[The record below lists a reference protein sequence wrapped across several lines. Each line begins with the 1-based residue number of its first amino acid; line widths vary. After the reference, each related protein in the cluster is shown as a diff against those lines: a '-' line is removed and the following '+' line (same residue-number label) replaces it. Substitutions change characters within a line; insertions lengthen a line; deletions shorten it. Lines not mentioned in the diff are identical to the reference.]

1 MKNDAVYWIWLSEGL
16 GIASTAARIVLE
28 KGLDAKAL
36 YQMDLTALIQ
46 LELFAPR
53 LCKKIKALSLTAAYN
68 VLEECERKG
77 YSVITPED
85 DNYPRQFYALQ
96 DPPLVVYAQGDVSL
110 LGQMHNLPVLTVVGT
125 RGASEYGRR
134 VAENMSYDLAKAG
147 FIIVSGLAQGIDSYA
162 HSGALRAG
170 KRTAAVLG
178 TGLNA
183 DYPAQSAPM
192 RKQILST
199 GGVVLTELEPSVPV
213 RGHYFPARNRLLA
226 GLSQGV
232 LVVEAPQHSGALLT
246 AGHALEQGKEV
257 FAVPSDIYDPNAAGT
272 LGLIRDGA
280 IPAINVLDV
289 AYPYFSHFAAQIRTQ
304 DLLVGKQVPFR
315 KRKPLQARR
324 PAYWEEEQVQ
334 QPTVAGTVER
344 QLSSPDKTK
353 QPPLDRPAKPAAP
366 PGRVRQQPDQ
376 SEQLPDPLRMREQ
389 DSRFTREMPANVLDE
404 QWKLEKARILEEIYR
419 NTRTDE
425 GAEIKREQETAPRG
439 PSTIDAA
446 GPARPELTAQQQQVY
461 NALTRRPQ
469 SLSEIAQRCGMSVAE
484 VTALL
489 FEIGVP
495 DPVRMYPGMLFS
507 I

>member
-1 MKNDAVYWIWLSEGL
+1 MDSRGGGSVKNDAVYWIWLSRGL
-16 GIASTAARIVLE
+16 GVASTAARIVLE

-46 LELFAPR
+46 LELLAPR
-53 LCKKIKALSLTAAYN
+53 LCKKLKALPLTAAYN
-68 VLEECERKG
+68 VLEDCAQKG

-96 DPPLVVYAQGDVSL
+96 DPPLVVYAQGNVAL

-125 RGASEYGRR
+125 RSASEYGSR

-147 FIIVSGLAQGIDSYA
+147 FIIVSGLALGIDSYA

-170 KRTAAVLG
+170 KRTVAVLG
-178 TGLNA
+178 SGLDT
-183 DYPAQSAPM
+183 DYPPQSAPM
-192 RKQILST
+192 RKQILAT

-213 RGHYFPARNRLLA
+213 RGAYFPARNRLLA

-232 LVVEAPQHSGALLT
+232 LVVEAPQRSGALLT
-246 AGHALEQGKEV
+246 ASHALEQGKEV

-304 DLLVGKQVPFR
+304 DLLVEKQAPFR
-315 KRKPLQARR
+315 KKKPLQQRR
-324 PAYWEEEQVQ
+324 PAFWEKEQNPQAQQNKPEQ
-334 QPTVAGTVER
+334 QPPTPQKEE
-344 QLSSPDKTK
+344 
-353 QPPLDRPAKPAAP
+353 KP
-366 PGRVRQQPDQ
+366 
-376 SEQLPDPLRMREQ
+376 LPDPLKMREQ
-389 DSRFTREMPANVLDE
+389 DSRFTREMPGDVLDE

-419 NTRTDE
+419 NTRTNE
-425 GAEIKREQETAPRG
+425 GTEIKREQETAQSG
-439 PSTIDAA
+439 PSTIEAVSRAA
-446 GPARPELTAQQQQVY
+446 PELTEQQKKVY
-461 NALTRRPQ
+461 GVLTGRPQ
-469 SLSEIAQRCGMSVAE
+469 NLNEIAQRCGMSVAE

>member
-1 MKNDAVYWIWLSEGL
+1 MDSRGGGGVKNDAVYWIWLSRGL
-16 GIASTAARIVLE
+16 GVASTAARIVLE

-46 LELFAPR
+46 LELLAPR
-53 LCKKIKALSLTAAYN
+53 LCKKLKALPLTAAYN
-68 VLEECERKG
+68 VLEDCAQKG

-96 DPPLVVYAQGDVSL
+96 DPPLVVYAQGNVAL
-110 LGQMHNLPVLTVVGT
+110 LGQMHNLPVLAVVGT
-125 RGASEYGRR
+125 RSASEYGSR
-134 VAENMSYDLAKAG
+134 VAENMSYDLAQAG
-147 FIIVSGLAQGIDSYA
+147 FIIVSGLALGIDSYA

-170 KRTAAVLG
+170 KRTVAVLG
-178 TGLNA
+178 SGLDT
-183 DYPAQSAPM
+183 DYPPQSAPM
-192 RKQILST
+192 RKQILAT

-213 RGHYFPARNRLLA
+213 RGAYFPARNRLLA

-232 LVVEAPQHSGALLT
+232 LVVEAPQRSGALLT
-246 AGHALEQGKEV
+246 ASHALEQGKEV

-304 DLLVGKQVPFR
+304 DLLVEKQAPFR
-315 KRKPLQARR
+315 KKKPLQQRR
-324 PAYWEEEQVQ
+324 PAFWEKEQNPQAQQNKPEQ
-334 QPTVAGTVER
+334 QP
-344 QLSSPDKTK
+344 
-353 QPPLDRPAKPAAP
+353 PAPQKEEKP
-366 PGRVRQQPDQ
+366 
-376 SEQLPDPLRMREQ
+376 LPDPLKMREQ
-389 DSRFTREMPANVLDE
+389 DSRFTREMPGNVLDE

-419 NTRTDE
+419 NTRTNE
-425 GAEIKREQETAPRG
+425 GTEIRREQETAQSG
-439 PSTIDAA
+439 PSTIEAVSRAA
-446 GPARPELTAQQQQVY
+446 PELTEQQKKVY
-461 NALTRRPQ
+461 GVLTGRPQ
-469 SLSEIAQRCGMSVAE
+469 NLNEIAQRCGMSVAE

>member
-1 MKNDAVYWIWLSEGL
+1 MDSRGGGGVKNDAVYWIWLSQGL
-16 GIASTAARIVLE
+16 GVASTAARIVLE

-36 YQMDLTALIQ
+36 YQMDLTALVQ
-46 LELFAPR
+46 LELLAPR
-53 LCKKIKALSLTAAYN
+53 LCRKLKALPLTAAYN
-68 VLEECERKG
+68 VLEDCAQKG

-96 DPPLVVYAQGDVSL
+96 DPPLVVYAQGNVAL

-125 RGASEYGRR
+125 RSASEYGSR

-147 FIIVSGLAQGIDSYA
+147 FIIVSGLALGIDSYA

-170 KRTAAVLG
+170 KRTVAVLG
-178 TGLNA
+178 SGLDT
-183 DYPAQSAPM
+183 DYPPQSAPM
-192 RKQILST
+192 RKQILAT

-213 RGHYFPARNRLLA
+213 RGAYFPARNRLLA

-232 LVVEAPQHSGALLT
+232 LVVEAPQRSGALLT
-246 AGHALEQGKEV
+246 ASHALEQGKEV

-304 DLLVGKQVPFR
+304 DLLVEKQAPFR
-315 KRKPLQARR
+315 KKKPLQQRR
-324 PAYWEEEQVQ
+324 PAFWEKEQNPQAQQNKSEQ
-334 QPTVAGTVER
+334 QP
-344 QLSSPDKTK
+344 
-353 QPPLDRPAKPAAP
+353 PAPQKEEKP
-366 PGRVRQQPDQ
+366 
-376 SEQLPDPLRMREQ
+376 LPDPLKMREQ
-389 DSRFTREMPANVLDE
+389 DSRFTREMPGDVLDE

-419 NTRTDE
+419 NTRTNE
-425 GAEIKREQETAPRG
+425 GTEIRREQETAQSD
-439 PSTIDAA
+439 PSTIEAVSRAA
-446 GPARPELTAQQQQVY
+446 PELTEQQKKVY
-461 NALTRRPQ
+461 GVLTGRPQ
-469 SLSEIAQRCGMSVAE
+469 NLNEIAQRCGMSVAE

>member
-1 MKNDAVYWIWLSEGL
+1 MDSRGGGGVKNDAVYWIWLSRGL
-16 GIASTAARIVLE
+16 GVASTAARIVLE

-53 LCKKIKALSLTAAYN
+53 LCKKLKALPLTAAYN
-68 VLEECERKG
+68 VLEDCAQKG

-96 DPPLVVYAQGDVSL
+96 DPPLVVYAQGNVAL
-110 LGQMHNLPVLTVVGT
+110 LGQMHNLPVLAVVGT
-125 RGASEYGRR
+125 RSASEYGSR
-134 VAENMSYDLAKAG
+134 VAENMSHDLAQAG
-147 FIIVSGLAQGIDSYA
+147 FIIVSGLALGIDSYA

-170 KRTAAVLG
+170 KRTVAVLG
-178 TGLNA
+178 SGLDT
-183 DYPAQSAPM
+183 DYPPQSAPM
-192 RKQILST
+192 RKQILAT

-213 RGHYFPARNRLLA
+213 RGAYFPARNRLLA

-232 LVVEAPQHSGALLT
+232 LVVEAPQRSGALLT
-246 AGHALEQGKEV
+246 ASHALEQGKEV

-304 DLLVGKQVPFR
+304 DLLVEKQAPFR
-315 KRKPLQARR
+315 KKKPLQQRR
-324 PAYWEEEQVQ
+324 PAFWEKEQNPQAQQNKPEQ
-334 QPTVAGTVER
+334 QP
-344 QLSSPDKTK
+344 
-353 QPPLDRPAKPAAP
+353 PAPQKEEKP
-366 PGRVRQQPDQ
+366 
-376 SEQLPDPLRMREQ
+376 LPDPLKMREQ
-389 DSRFTREMPANVLDE
+389 DSRFTREMPGDVLDE

-419 NTRTDE
+419 NTRTNE
-425 GAEIKREQETAPRG
+425 GTEIRREQETAQSG
-439 PSTIDAA
+439 PSTIEAVSRAA
-446 GPARPELTAQQQQVY
+446 PELTEQQKKVY
-461 NALTRRPQ
+461 GVLTGRPQ
-469 SLSEIAQRCGMSVAE
+469 NLNEIAQRCGMSVAE

>member
-1 MKNDAVYWIWLSEGL
+1 MDSRGGGGVKNDAVYWIWLSRGL
-16 GIASTAARIVLE
+16 GVASTAARIVLE

-46 LELFAPR
+46 LELLAPR
-53 LCKKIKALSLTAAYN
+53 LCKKLKALPLTAVYN
-68 VLEECERKG
+68 VLEDCAQKG

-96 DPPLVVYAQGDVSL
+96 DPPLVVYAQGNVAL

-125 RGASEYGRR
+125 RSASEYGSR
-134 VAENMSYDLAKAG
+134 VAENMSHDLAQAG
-147 FIIVSGLAQGIDSYA
+147 FIIVSGLALGIDSYA

-170 KRTAAVLG
+170 KRTVAVLG
-178 TGLNA
+178 SGLDT
-183 DYPAQSAPM
+183 DYPPQSAPM
-192 RKQILST
+192 RKQILAI

-213 RGHYFPARNRLLA
+213 RGAYFPARNRLLA

-232 LVVEAPQHSGALLT
+232 LVVEAPQRSGALLT
-246 AGHALEQGKEV
+246 ASHALEQGKEV

-304 DLLVGKQVPFR
+304 DLLVEKQAPFR
-315 KRKPLQARR
+315 KKKPLQQRR
-324 PAYWEEEQVQ
+324 PAFWEKEQNPQAQQNKPEQ
-334 QPTVAGTVER
+334 QPPTPQKEE
-344 QLSSPDKTK
+344 
-353 QPPLDRPAKPAAP
+353 KP
-366 PGRVRQQPDQ
+366 
-376 SEQLPDPLRMREQ
+376 LPDPLKMREQ
-389 DSRFTREMPANVLDE
+389 DSRFTREMPGDVLDE

-419 NTRTDE
+419 NTRTNE
-425 GAEIKREQETAPRG
+425 GTEIKREQETAQSG
-439 PSTIDAA
+439 PSTIEAVSRAA
-446 GPARPELTAQQQQVY
+446 PELTEQQKKVY
-461 NALTRRPQ
+461 GVLTGRPQ
-469 SLSEIAQRCGMSVAE
+469 NLNEIAQHCGMSVAE

>member
-1 MKNDAVYWIWLSEGL
+1 MDSRGGGGVKNDAVYWIWLSRGL
-16 GIASTAARIVLE
+16 GVASTAARIVLE

-46 LELFAPR
+46 LELLAPR
-53 LCKKIKALSLTAAYN
+53 LCKKLKALPLTAAYN
-68 VLEECERKG
+68 VLEDCAQKG

-96 DPPLVVYAQGDVSL
+96 DPPLVVYAQGNVAL

-125 RGASEYGRR
+125 RSASEYGSR

-147 FIIVSGLAQGIDSYA
+147 FIIVSGLALGIDSYA

-170 KRTAAVLG
+170 KRTVAVLG
-178 TGLNA
+178 SGLDT
-183 DYPAQSAPM
+183 DYPPQSAPM
-192 RKQILST
+192 RKQILAT

-213 RGHYFPARNRLLA
+213 RGAYFPARNRLLA

-232 LVVEAPQHSGALLT
+232 LVVEAPQRSGALLT
-246 AGHALEQGKEV
+246 ASHALEQGKEV

-304 DLLVGKQVPFR
+304 DLLVEKQAPFR
-315 KRKPLQARR
+315 KKKPLQQRR
-324 PAYWEEEQVQ
+324 PAFWEKEQNPQAQQNKPEQ
-334 QPTVAGTVER
+334 QPPTPQKEE
-344 QLSSPDKTK
+344 
-353 QPPLDRPAKPAAP
+353 KP
-366 PGRVRQQPDQ
+366 
-376 SEQLPDPLRMREQ
+376 LPDPLKMREQ
-389 DSRFTREMPANVLDE
+389 DSRFTREMPGDVLDE

-419 NTRTDE
+419 NTRTNE
-425 GAEIKREQETAPRG
+425 GTEIRREQETAQSG
-439 PSTIDAA
+439 PSTIEAVSQAA
-446 GPARPELTAQQQQVY
+446 PELTEQQKKVY
-461 NALTRRPQ
+461 GALTGRPQ
-469 SLSEIAQRCGMSVAE
+469 NLNEIAQRCGMSVAE

>member
-1 MKNDAVYWIWLSEGL
+1 MDSRGGGGVKNDAVYWIWLSRGL
-16 GIASTAARIVLE
+16 GVASTAARIVLE

-46 LELFAPR
+46 LELLAPR
-53 LCKKIKALSLTAAYN
+53 LCKKLKALPLTAAYN
-68 VLEECERKG
+68 VLEDCAQKG

-96 DPPLVVYAQGDVSL
+96 DPPLVVYAQGNVAL

-125 RGASEYGRR
+125 RSASEYGSR

-147 FIIVSGLAQGIDSYA
+147 FIIVSGLALGIDSYA

-170 KRTAAVLG
+170 KRTVAVLG
-178 TGLNA
+178 SGLDT
-183 DYPAQSAPM
+183 DYPPQSAPM
-192 RKQILST
+192 RKQILAT

-213 RGHYFPARNRLLA
+213 RGAYFPARNRLLA

-232 LVVEAPQHSGALLT
+232 LVVEAPQRSGALLT
-246 AGHALEQGKEV
+246 ASHALEQGKEV

-304 DLLVGKQVPFR
+304 DLLVEKQAPFR
-315 KRKPLQARR
+315 KKKPLQQRR
-324 PAYWEEEQVQ
+324 PAFWEKEQNPQAQQNKPEQ
-334 QPTVAGTVER
+334 QPPTPQKEE
-344 QLSSPDKTK
+344 
-353 QPPLDRPAKPAAP
+353 KP
-366 PGRVRQQPDQ
+366 
-376 SEQLPDPLRMREQ
+376 LPDPLKMREQ
-389 DSRFTREMPANVLDE
+389 DSRFTREMPGDVLDE

-419 NTRTDE
+419 NTRTNE
-425 GAEIKREQETAPRG
+425 GTEIKREQETAQSG
-439 PSTIDAA
+439 PSTIEAVSRAA
-446 GPARPELTAQQQQVY
+446 PELTEQQKKVY
-461 NALTRRPQ
+461 GVLTGRPQ
-469 SLSEIAQRCGMSVAE
+469 NLNEIAQRCGMSVAE

>member
-1 MKNDAVYWIWLSEGL
+1 MDSRGGGGVKNDAVYWIWLSRGL
-16 GIASTAARIVLE
+16 GVASTAARIVLE

-36 YQMDLTALIQ
+36 YQMDLTALVQ
-46 LELFAPR
+46 LELLAPR
-53 LCKKIKALSLTAAYN
+53 LCRKLKALPLTAAYN
-68 VLEECERKG
+68 VLEDCVQKG

-96 DPPLVVYAQGDVSL
+96 DPPLVVYAQGNVAL

-125 RGASEYGRR
+125 RSASEYGSR

-147 FIIVSGLAQGIDSYA
+147 FIIVSGLALGIDSYA

-170 KRTAAVLG
+170 KRTVAVLG
-178 TGLNA
+178 SGLDT
-183 DYPAQSAPM
+183 DYPPQSAPM
-192 RKQILST
+192 RKQILAT

-213 RGHYFPARNRLLA
+213 RGAYFPARNRLLA

-232 LVVEAPQHSGALLT
+232 LVVEAPQRSGALLT
-246 AGHALEQGKEV
+246 ASHALEQGKEV

-304 DLLVGKQVPFR
+304 DLLVEKQAPFR
-315 KRKPLQARR
+315 KKKPLQQRR
-324 PAYWEEEQVQ
+324 PAFWEKEQNPQAQQNKPEQ
-334 QPTVAGTVER
+334 QP
-344 QLSSPDKTK
+344 
-353 QPPLDRPAKPAAP
+353 PAPQKEEKP
-366 PGRVRQQPDQ
+366 
-376 SEQLPDPLRMREQ
+376 LPDPLKMREQ
-389 DSRFTREMPANVLDE
+389 DSRFTREMPGDVLDE

-419 NTRTDE
+419 NTRTNE
-425 GAEIKREQETAPRG
+425 GTEIRREQETAQSG
-439 PSTIDAA
+439 PSTIEAVSQAA
-446 GPARPELTAQQQQVY
+446 PELTEQQKKVY
-461 NALTRRPQ
+461 DALTGRPQ
-469 SLSEIAQRCGMSVAE
+469 NLNEIAQRCGMSVVE

-495 DPVRMYPGMLFS
+495 EPVRMYPGMLFS

>member
-1 MKNDAVYWIWLSEGL
+1 MDSRGGGGVKNDAVYWIWLSRGL
-16 GIASTAARIVLE
+16 GVASTAARIVLE

-46 LELFAPR
+46 LELLAPR
-53 LCKKIKALSLTAAYN
+53 LCKKLKALPLTAAYN
-68 VLEECERKG
+68 VLEDCAQKG

-96 DPPLVVYAQGDVSL
+96 DPPLVVYAQGNVAL

-125 RGASEYGRR
+125 RSASEYGSR
-134 VAENMSYDLAKAG
+134 VAENMSYDLAQAG
-147 FIIVSGLAQGIDSYA
+147 FIIVSGLALGIDSYA

-170 KRTAAVLG
+170 KRTVAVLG
-178 TGLNA
+178 SGLDT
-183 DYPAQSAPM
+183 DYPPQSAPM
-192 RKQILST
+192 RKQILAT

-213 RGHYFPARNRLLA
+213 RGAYFPARNRLLA

-232 LVVEAPQHSGALLT
+232 LVVEAPQRSGALLT
-246 AGHALEQGKEV
+246 ASHALEQGKEV

-304 DLLVGKQVPFR
+304 DLLVEKQAPFR
-315 KRKPLQARR
+315 KKKPLQQRR
-324 PAYWEEEQVQ
+324 PAFWEKEQNPQAQQNKPEQ
-334 QPTVAGTVER
+334 QP
-344 QLSSPDKTK
+344 
-353 QPPLDRPAKPAAP
+353 PAPQKEEKP
-366 PGRVRQQPDQ
+366 
-376 SEQLPDPLRMREQ
+376 LPDPLKMREQ
-389 DSRFTREMPANVLDE
+389 DSRFTREMPGDVLDE

-419 NTRTDE
+419 NTRTNE
-425 GAEIKREQETAPRG
+425 GTEIRREQETAQSG
-439 PSTIDAA
+439 PSTIEAVSRAA
-446 GPARPELTAQQQQVY
+446 PELTEQQKKVY
-461 NALTRRPQ
+461 GVLTGRPQ
-469 SLSEIAQRCGMSVAE
+469 NLNEIAQHCGMSVAE

>member
-1 MKNDAVYWIWLSEGL
+1 MDSRGGGGVKNDAVYWIWLSQGL
-16 GIASTAARIVLE
+16 GVASTAARIVLE

-46 LELFAPR
+46 LELLAPR
-53 LCKKIKALSLTAAYN
+53 LCKKLKALPLTAAYN
-68 VLEECERKG
+68 VLEDCAQKG

-96 DPPLVVYAQGDVSL
+96 DPPLVVYAQGNVAL
-110 LGQMHNLPVLTVVGT
+110 LGQMHNLPVLAVVGT
-125 RGASEYGRR
+125 RSASEYGSR
-134 VAENMSYDLAKAG
+134 VAENMSYDLAQAG
-147 FIIVSGLAQGIDSYA
+147 FIIVSGLALGIDSYA

-170 KRTAAVLG
+170 KRTVAVLG
-178 TGLNA
+178 SGLDT
-183 DYPAQSAPM
+183 DYPPQSAPM
-192 RKQILST
+192 RKQILAT

-213 RGHYFPARNRLLA
+213 RGAYFPARNRLLA

-232 LVVEAPQHSGALLT
+232 LVVEAPQRSGALLT
-246 AGHALEQGKEV
+246 ASHALEQGKEV

-304 DLLVGKQVPFR
+304 DLLVEKQAPFR
-315 KRKPLQARR
+315 KKKPLQQRR
-324 PAYWEEEQVQ
+324 PAFWEKEQNPQAQQNKPEQ
-334 QPTVAGTVER
+334 QP
-344 QLSSPDKTK
+344 
-353 QPPLDRPAKPAAP
+353 PAPQKEEKP
-366 PGRVRQQPDQ
+366 
-376 SEQLPDPLRMREQ
+376 LPDPLKMREQ
-389 DSRFTREMPANVLDE
+389 DSRFTREMPGNVLDE

-419 NTRTDE
+419 NTRTNE
-425 GAEIKREQETAPRG
+425 GTEIRREQETAQSG
-439 PSTIDAA
+439 PSTIEAVSRAA
-446 GPARPELTAQQQQVY
+446 PELTEQQKKVY
-461 NALTRRPQ
+461 GVLTGRPQ
-469 SLSEIAQRCGMSVAE
+469 NLNEIAQRCGMSVAE

>member
-1 MKNDAVYWIWLSEGL
+1 MDSRGGGGVKNDAVYWIWLSRGL
-16 GIASTAARIVLE
+16 GVASTAARIVLE

-46 LELFAPR
+46 LELLAPR
-53 LCKKIKALSLTAAYN
+53 LCKKLKALPLTAAYN
-68 VLEECERKG
+68 VLEDCAQKG

-96 DPPLVVYAQGDVSL
+96 DPPLVVYAQGNVAL

-125 RGASEYGRR
+125 RSASEYGSR
-134 VAENMSYDLAKAG
+134 VAENMSYDLAQAG
-147 FIIVSGLAQGIDSYA
+147 FIIVSGLALGIDSYA

-170 KRTAAVLG
+170 KRTVAVLG
-178 TGLNA
+178 SGLDT
-183 DYPAQSAPM
+183 DYPPQSAPM
-192 RKQILST
+192 RKQILAT

-213 RGHYFPARNRLLA
+213 RGAYFPARNRLLA

-232 LVVEAPQHSGALLT
+232 LVVEAPQRSGALLT
-246 AGHALEQGKEV
+246 ASHALEQGKEV

-304 DLLVGKQVPFR
+304 DLLVEKQAPFR
-315 KRKPLQARR
+315 KKKPLQQRR
-324 PAYWEEEQVQ
+324 PAFWEKEQNPQAQQNKPEQ
-334 QPTVAGTVER
+334 QP
-344 QLSSPDKTK
+344 
-353 QPPLDRPAKPAAP
+353 PAPQKEEKP
-366 PGRVRQQPDQ
+366 
-376 SEQLPDPLRMREQ
+376 LPDPLKMREQ
-389 DSRFTREMPANVLDE
+389 DSRFTREMPGDVLDE

-419 NTRTDE
+419 NTRTNE
-425 GAEIKREQETAPRG
+425 GTEIRREQETAQSG
-439 PSTIDAA
+439 PSTIEAVSRAA
-446 GPARPELTAQQQQVY
+446 PELTEQQKKVY
-461 NALTRRPQ
+461 GALTGRPQ
-469 SLSEIAQRCGMSVAE
+469 NLNEIAQRCGMSVAE

>member
-1 MKNDAVYWIWLSEGL
+1 MDSRGGGGVKNDAVYWIWLSRGL
-16 GIASTAARIVLE
+16 GVASTAARIVLE

-46 LELFAPR
+46 LELLAPR
-53 LCKKIKALSLTAAYN
+53 LCKKLKALPLTAAYN
-68 VLEECERKG
+68 VLEDCAQKG

-96 DPPLVVYAQGDVSL
+96 DPPLVVYAQGNVAL

-125 RGASEYGRR
+125 RNASEYGSR
-134 VAENMSYDLAKAG
+134 VAENMSHDLAQAG
-147 FIIVSGLAQGIDSYA
+147 FIIVSGLALGIDSYA

-170 KRTAAVLG
+170 KRTVAVLG
-178 TGLNA
+178 SGLDT
-183 DYPAQSAPM
+183 DYPPQSAPM
-192 RKQILST
+192 RKQILAT
-199 GGVVLTELEPSVPV
+199 GGVVLTELEPSAPV
-213 RGHYFPARNRLLA
+213 RGAYFPARNRLLA

-232 LVVEAPQHSGALLT
+232 LVVEAPQRSGALLT
-246 AGHALEQGKEV
+246 ASHALEQGKEV

-304 DLLVGKQVPFR
+304 DLLVEKQAPFR
-315 KRKPLQARR
+315 KKKPLQQRR
-324 PAYWEEEQVQ
+324 PAFWEKEQNPQAQQNKPEQ
-334 QPTVAGTVER
+334 QP
-344 QLSSPDKTK
+344 
-353 QPPLDRPAKPAAP
+353 PAPQKEEKP
-366 PGRVRQQPDQ
+366 
-376 SEQLPDPLRMREQ
+376 LPDPLKMREQ
-389 DSRFTREMPANVLDE
+389 DSRFTREMPGDVLDE

-419 NTRTDE
+419 NTRTNE
-425 GAEIKREQETAPRG
+425 GTEIKREQETAQSG
-439 PSTIDAA
+439 PSTIEAVSRAA
-446 GPARPELTAQQQQVY
+446 PELTEQQKKVY
-461 NALTRRPQ
+461 GVLTGHPQ
-469 SLSEIAQRCGMSVAE
+469 NLNEIAQRCGMSVAE

>member
-1 MKNDAVYWIWLSEGL
+1 MDSRGGGGVKNDAVYWIWLSQGL
-16 GIASTAARIVLE
+16 GVASTAARIVLE

-46 LELFAPR
+46 LELLAPR
-53 LCKKIKALSLTAAYN
+53 LCKKLKALPLTAAYN
-68 VLEECERKG
+68 VLEDCAQKG

-96 DPPLVVYAQGDVSL
+96 DPPLVVYAQGNVAL

-125 RGASEYGRR
+125 RSASEYGSR
-134 VAENMSYDLAKAG
+134 VAENMSYDLAQAG
-147 FIIVSGLAQGIDSYA
+147 FIIVSGLALGIDSYA

-170 KRTAAVLG
+170 KRTVAVLG
-178 TGLNA
+178 SGLDT
-183 DYPAQSAPM
+183 DYPPQSAPM
-192 RKQILST
+192 RKQILVT

-213 RGHYFPARNRLLA
+213 RGAYFPARNRLLA

-232 LVVEAPQHSGALLT
+232 LVVEAPQRSGALLT
-246 AGHALEQGKEV
+246 ASHALEQGKEV

-304 DLLVGKQVPFR
+304 DLLVEKQAPFR
-315 KRKPLQARR
+315 KKKPLQQRR
-324 PAYWEEEQVQ
+324 PAFWEKEQNPQAQQNKPEQ
-334 QPTVAGTVER
+334 QP
-344 QLSSPDKTK
+344 
-353 QPPLDRPAKPAAP
+353 PAPQKEEKP
-366 PGRVRQQPDQ
+366 
-376 SEQLPDPLRMREQ
+376 LPDPLKMREQ
-389 DSRFTREMPANVLDE
+389 DSRFTREMPGDVLDE

-419 NTRTDE
+419 NTRTNE
-425 GAEIKREQETAPRG
+425 GTEIKREQETAQSG
-439 PSTIDAA
+439 PSTIEAVSQAA
-446 GPARPELTAQQQQVY
+446 PELTEQQKKVY
-461 NALTRRPQ
+461 GALTGRPQ
-469 SLSEIAQRCGMSVAE
+469 NLNESAQRCGMSVAE

>member
-1 MKNDAVYWIWLSEGL
+1 MDSRGGGGVKNDAVYWIWLSRGL
-16 GIASTAARIVLE
+16 GVASTAARIVLE

-46 LELFAPR
+46 LELLAPR
-53 LCKKIKALSLTAAYN
+53 LCKKLKALPLTAAYN
-68 VLEECERKG
+68 VLEDCAQKG

-96 DPPLVVYAQGDVSL
+96 DPPLVVYAQGNVAL

-125 RGASEYGRR
+125 RSASEYGSR
-134 VAENMSYDLAKAG
+134 VAENMSYDLAQAG
-147 FIIVSGLAQGIDSYA
+147 FIIVSGLALGIDSYA

-170 KRTAAVLG
+170 KRTVAVLG
-178 TGLNA
+178 SGLNT
-183 DYPAQSAPM
+183 DYPPQSAPM
-192 RKQILST
+192 RKQILAT

-213 RGHYFPARNRLLA
+213 RGAYFPARNRLLA

-232 LVVEAPQHSGALLT
+232 LVVEAPQRSGALLT
-246 AGHALEQGKEV
+246 ASHALEQGKEV

-304 DLLVGKQVPFR
+304 DLLVEKQAPFR
-315 KRKPLQARR
+315 KKKPLQQRR
-324 PAYWEEEQVQ
+324 PAFWEKEQNPQAQQNKPEQ
-334 QPTVAGTVER
+334 QP
-344 QLSSPDKTK
+344 
-353 QPPLDRPAKPAAP
+353 PAPQKEEKP
-366 PGRVRQQPDQ
+366 
-376 SEQLPDPLRMREQ
+376 LPDPLKMREQ
-389 DSRFTREMPANVLDE
+389 DSRFTREMPGNVLDE

-419 NTRTDE
+419 NTRTNE
-425 GAEIKREQETAPRG
+425 GTEIRREQETAQSG
-439 PSTIDAA
+439 PSTIEAVSRAA
-446 GPARPELTAQQQQVY
+446 PELTEQQKKVY
-461 NALTRRPQ
+461 GVLTGRPQ
-469 SLSEIAQRCGMSVAE
+469 NLNEIAQHCGMSVAE

>member
-1 MKNDAVYWIWLSEGL
+1 MDSRGGGSVKNDAVYWIWLSRGL
-16 GIASTAARIVLE
+16 GVASTAARIVLE

-46 LELFAPR
+46 LELLAPR
-53 LCKKIKALSLTAAYN
+53 LCKKLKALPLTAAYN
-68 VLEECERKG
+68 VLEDCAQKG

-96 DPPLVVYAQGDVSL
+96 DPPLVVYAQGNVAL

-125 RGASEYGRR
+125 RSASEYGSR
-134 VAENMSYDLAKAG
+134 VAENMSYDLAQAG
-147 FIIVSGLAQGIDSYA
+147 FIIVSGLALGIDSYA

-170 KRTAAVLG
+170 KRTVAVLG
-178 TGLNA
+178 SGLDT
-183 DYPAQSAPM
+183 DYPPQSAPM
-192 RKQILST
+192 RKQILAT

-213 RGHYFPARNRLLA
+213 RGAYFPARNRLLA

-232 LVVEAPQHSGALLT
+232 LVVEAPQRSGALLT
-246 AGHALEQGKEV
+246 ASHALEQGKEV

-304 DLLVGKQVPFR
+304 DLLVEKQAPFR
-315 KRKPLQARR
+315 KKKPLQQRR
-324 PAYWEEEQVQ
+324 PAFWEKEQNPQAQQNKPEQ
-334 QPTVAGTVER
+334 QPPTPQKEE
-344 QLSSPDKTK
+344 
-353 QPPLDRPAKPAAP
+353 KP
-366 PGRVRQQPDQ
+366 
-376 SEQLPDPLRMREQ
+376 LPDPLKMREQ
-389 DSRFTREMPANVLDE
+389 DSRFTREMPGDVLDE

-419 NTRTDE
+419 NTRTNE
-425 GAEIKREQETAPRG
+425 GTEIKREQETAQSG
-439 PSTIDAA
+439 PSTIEAVSRAA
-446 GPARPELTAQQQQVY
+446 PELTEQQKKVY
-461 NALTRRPQ
+461 GVLTGRPQ
-469 SLSEIAQRCGMSVAE
+469 NLNEIAQRCGMSVAE

>member
-1 MKNDAVYWIWLSEGL
+1 MDSRGGGGVKNDAVYWIWLSRGL
-16 GIASTAARIVLE
+16 GVASTAARIVLE

-46 LELFAPR
+46 LELLAPR
-53 LCKKIKALSLTAAYN
+53 LCKKLKALPLTAVYN
-68 VLEECERKG
+68 VLEDCAQKG

-96 DPPLVVYAQGDVSL
+96 DPPLVVYAQGNVAL

-125 RGASEYGRR
+125 RSASEYGSR
-134 VAENMSYDLAKAG
+134 VAENMSHDLAQAG
-147 FIIVSGLAQGIDSYA
+147 FIIVSGLALGIDSYA

-170 KRTAAVLG
+170 KRTVAVLG
-178 TGLNA
+178 SGLDT
-183 DYPAQSAPM
+183 DYPPQSAPM
-192 RKQILST
+192 RKQILAT

-213 RGHYFPARNRLLA
+213 RGAYFPARNRLLA

-232 LVVEAPQHSGALLT
+232 LVVEAPQRSGALLT
-246 AGHALEQGKEV
+246 ASHALEQGKEV

-304 DLLVGKQVPFR
+304 DLLVEKQAPFR
-315 KRKPLQARR
+315 KKKPLQQRR
-324 PAYWEEEQVQ
+324 PAFWEKEQNPQAQQNKPEQ
-334 QPTVAGTVER
+334 QPPTPQKEE
-344 QLSSPDKTK
+344 
-353 QPPLDRPAKPAAP
+353 KP
-366 PGRVRQQPDQ
+366 
-376 SEQLPDPLRMREQ
+376 LPDPLKMREQ
-389 DSRFTREMPANVLDE
+389 DSRFTREMPGDVLDE

-419 NTRTDE
+419 NTRTNE
-425 GAEIKREQETAPRG
+425 GTEIRREQETAQSG
-439 PSTIDAA
+439 PSTIEAVSRAA
-446 GPARPELTAQQQQVY
+446 PELTEQQKKVY
-461 NALTRRPQ
+461 GALTGRPQ
-469 SLSEIAQRCGMSVAE
+469 NLNEIAQRCGMSVAE

>member
-1 MKNDAVYWIWLSEGL
+1 MDSRGGGGVKNDAVYWIWLSRGL
-16 GIASTAARIVLE
+16 GVASTAARIVLE

-46 LELFAPR
+46 LELLAPR
-53 LCKKIKALSLTAAYN
+53 LCKKLKALPLTAVYN
-68 VLEECERKG
+68 VLEDCAQKG

-96 DPPLVVYAQGDVSL
+96 DPPLVVYAQGNVAL
-110 LGQMHNLPVLTVVGT
+110 LGQMHNLPVLAVVGT
-125 RGASEYGRR
+125 RNASEYGSR
-134 VAENMSYDLAKAG
+134 VAENMSYDLAQAG
-147 FIIVSGLAQGIDSYA
+147 FIIVSGLALGIDSYA

-170 KRTAAVLG
+170 KRTVAVLG
-178 TGLNA
+178 SGLDT
-183 DYPAQSAPM
+183 DYPPQSAPM
-192 RKQILST
+192 RKQILAT

-213 RGHYFPARNRLLA
+213 RGAYFPARNRLLA

-232 LVVEAPQHSGALLT
+232 LVVEAPQRSGALLT
-246 AGHALEQGKEV
+246 ASHALEQGKEV

-304 DLLVGKQVPFR
+304 DLLVEKQAPFR
-315 KRKPLQARR
+315 KKKPLQQRR
-324 PAYWEEEQVQ
+324 PAFWEKEQNPQAQQNKPEQ
-334 QPTVAGTVER
+334 QPPTPQKEE
-344 QLSSPDKTK
+344 
-353 QPPLDRPAKPAAP
+353 KP
-366 PGRVRQQPDQ
+366 
-376 SEQLPDPLRMREQ
+376 LPDPLKMREQ
-389 DSRFTREMPANVLDE
+389 DSRFTREMPGDVLDE

-419 NTRTDE
+419 NTRTNE
-425 GAEIKREQETAPRG
+425 GTEIKREQETAQSG
-439 PSTIDAA
+439 PSTIEAVSRAA
-446 GPARPELTAQQQQVY
+446 PELTEQQKKVY
-461 NALTRRPQ
+461 GVLTGRPQ
-469 SLSEIAQRCGMSVAE
+469 NLNEIAQHCGMSVAE

>member
-1 MKNDAVYWIWLSEGL
+1 MDSRGGGGVKNDAVYWIWLSRGL
-16 GIASTAARIVLE
+16 GVASTAARIVLE

-46 LELFAPR
+46 LELLAPR
-53 LCKKIKALSLTAAYN
+53 LCKKLKALPLTAAYN
-68 VLEECERKG
+68 VLEDCAQKG

-96 DPPLVVYAQGDVSL
+96 DPPLVVYAQGNVAL

-125 RGASEYGRR
+125 RSASEYGSR

-147 FIIVSGLAQGIDSYA
+147 FIIVSGLALGIDSYA

-170 KRTAAVLG
+170 KRTVAVLG
-178 TGLNA
+178 SGLDT
-183 DYPAQSAPM
+183 DYPPQSAPM
-192 RKQILST
+192 RKQILAT

-213 RGHYFPARNRLLA
+213 RGAYFPARNRLLA

-232 LVVEAPQHSGALLT
+232 LVVEAPQRSGALLT
-246 AGHALEQGKEV
+246 ASHALEQGKEV

-304 DLLVGKQVPFR
+304 DLLVEKQAPFR
-315 KRKPLQARR
+315 KKKPLQQRR
-324 PAYWEEEQVQ
+324 PAFWEKEQNPQAQQNKPEQ
-334 QPTVAGTVER
+334 QPPTPQKEE
-344 QLSSPDKTK
+344 
-353 QPPLDRPAKPAAP
+353 KP
-366 PGRVRQQPDQ
+366 
-376 SEQLPDPLRMREQ
+376 LPDPLKMREQ
-389 DSRFTREMPANVLDE
+389 DSRFTREMPGDVLDE

-419 NTRTDE
+419 NTRTNE
-425 GAEIKREQETAPRG
+425 GTEIRREQETAQSG
-439 PSTIDAA
+439 PSTIEAVSRAA
-446 GPARPELTAQQQQVY
+446 PELTEQQKKVY
-461 NALTRRPQ
+461 GVLTGRPQ
-469 SLSEIAQRCGMSVAE
+469 NLNEIAQRCGMSVAE

>member
-1 MKNDAVYWIWLSEGL
+1 MDSRGGGGVKNDAVYWIWLSRGL
-16 GIASTAARIVLE
+16 GVASTAARIVLE

-46 LELFAPR
+46 LELLAPR
-53 LCKKIKALSLTAAYN
+53 LCKKLKALPLTAAYN
-68 VLEECERKG
+68 VLEDCAQKG

-96 DPPLVVYAQGDVSL
+96 DPPLVVYAQGNVAL

-125 RGASEYGRR
+125 RSASEYGSR

-147 FIIVSGLAQGIDSYA
+147 FIIVSGLALGIDSYA

-170 KRTAAVLG
+170 KRTVAVLG
-178 TGLNA
+178 SGLDT
-183 DYPAQSAPM
+183 DYPPQSAPM
-192 RKQILST
+192 RKQILAT

-213 RGHYFPARNRLLA
+213 RGAYFPARNRLLA

-232 LVVEAPQHSGALLT
+232 LVVEAPQRSGALLT
-246 AGHALEQGKEV
+246 ASHALEQGKEV

-304 DLLVGKQVPFR
+304 DLLVEKQAPFR
-315 KRKPLQARR
+315 KKKPLQQRR
-324 PAYWEEEQVQ
+324 PAFWEKEQNPQAQQNKPEQ
-334 QPTVAGTVER
+334 QP
-344 QLSSPDKTK
+344 
-353 QPPLDRPAKPAAP
+353 PAPQKEEKP
-366 PGRVRQQPDQ
+366 
-376 SEQLPDPLRMREQ
+376 LPDPLKMREQ
-389 DSRFTREMPANVLDE
+389 DSRFTREMPGDVLDE

-419 NTRTDE
+419 NTRTNE
-425 GAEIKREQETAPRG
+425 GTEIRREQETAQSG
-439 PSTIDAA
+439 PSTIEAVSRAA
-446 GPARPELTAQQQQVY
+446 PELTEQQKKVY
-461 NALTRRPQ
+461 GVLTGRPQ
-469 SLSEIAQRCGMSVAE
+469 NLNEIAQRCGMSVAE

>member
-1 MKNDAVYWIWLSEGL
+1 MDSRGGGGVKNDAVYWIWLSRGL
-16 GIASTAARIVLE
+16 GVASTAARIVLE
-28 KGLDAKAL
+28 KGPDAKAL

-53 LCKKIKALSLTAAYN
+53 LCKKLKALPLTAAYN
-68 VLEECERKG
+68 VLEDCAQKG

-96 DPPLVVYAQGDVSL
+96 DPPLVVYAQGNVAL

-125 RGASEYGRR
+125 RSASEYGSR

-147 FIIVSGLAQGIDSYA
+147 FIIVSGLALGIDSYA

-170 KRTAAVLG
+170 KRTVAVLG
-178 TGLNA
+178 SGLDT
-183 DYPAQSAPM
+183 DYPPQSAPM
-192 RKQILST
+192 RKQILAT

-213 RGHYFPARNRLLA
+213 RGAYFPARNRLLA

-232 LVVEAPQHSGALLT
+232 LVVEAPQRSGALLT
-246 AGHALEQGKEV
+246 ASHALEQGKEV

-304 DLLVGKQVPFR
+304 DLLVEKQAPFR
-315 KRKPLQARR
+315 KKKPLQQRR
-324 PAYWEEEQVQ
+324 PAFWEKEQNPQAQQNKSEQ
-334 QPTVAGTVER
+334 QP
-344 QLSSPDKTK
+344 
-353 QPPLDRPAKPAAP
+353 PAPQKEEKP
-366 PGRVRQQPDQ
+366 
-376 SEQLPDPLRMREQ
+376 LPDPLKMREQ
-389 DSRFTREMPANVLDE
+389 DSRFTREMPGDVLDE

-419 NTRTDE
+419 NTRTNE
-425 GAEIKREQETAPRG
+425 GTEIRREQETAQSG
-439 PSTIDAA
+439 PSTIEAVSRAA
-446 GPARPELTAQQQQVY
+446 PELTEQQKKVY
-461 NALTRRPQ
+461 GVLTGRPQ
-469 SLSEIAQRCGMSVAE
+469 NLNEIAQRCGMSVAE

>member
-1 MKNDAVYWIWLSEGL
+1 MDSRGGGGVKNDAVYWIWLSRGL
-16 GIASTAARIVLE
+16 GVASTAARIVLE

-46 LELFAPR
+46 LELLAPR
-53 LCKKIKALSLTAAYN
+53 LCKKLKALPLTAAYN
-68 VLEECERKG
+68 VLEDCAQKG

-96 DPPLVVYAQGDVSL
+96 DPPLVVYAQGNVAL

-125 RGASEYGRR
+125 RSASEYGSR
-134 VAENMSYDLAKAG
+134 VAENMSYDLAQAG
-147 FIIVSGLAQGIDSYA
+147 FIIVSGLALGIDSYA

-170 KRTAAVLG
+170 KRTVAVLG
-178 TGLNA
+178 SGLDT
-183 DYPAQSAPM
+183 DYPPQSAPM
-192 RKQILST
+192 RKQILAT

-213 RGHYFPARNRLLA
+213 RGAYFPARNRLLA

-232 LVVEAPQHSGALLT
+232 LVVEAPQRSGALLT
-246 AGHALEQGKEV
+246 ASHALEQGKEV

-289 AYPYFSHFAAQIRTQ
+289 AYPYFSHFVAQIRTQ
-304 DLLVGKQVPFR
+304 DLLVEKQAPFR
-315 KRKPLQARR
+315 KKKPLQQRR
-324 PAYWEEEQVQ
+324 PAFWEKEQNPQAQQNKPEQ
-334 QPTVAGTVER
+334 QP
-344 QLSSPDKTK
+344 
-353 QPPLDRPAKPAAP
+353 PAPQKEEKP
-366 PGRVRQQPDQ
+366 
-376 SEQLPDPLRMREQ
+376 LPDPLKMREQ
-389 DSRFTREMPANVLDE
+389 DSRFTREMPGDVLDE

-419 NTRTDE
+419 NTRTNE
-425 GAEIKREQETAPRG
+425 GTEIKREQETAQSG
-439 PSTIDAA
+439 PSTIEAVSRAA
-446 GPARPELTAQQQQVY
+446 PELTEQQKKVY
-461 NALTRRPQ
+461 GVLTGRPQ
-469 SLSEIAQRCGMSVAE
+469 NLNEIAQRCGMSVAE

>member
-1 MKNDAVYWIWLSEGL
+1 MDSRGGGGVKNDAVYWIWLSRGL
-16 GIASTAARIVLE
+16 GVASTAARIVLE

-46 LELFAPR
+46 LELLAPR
-53 LCKKIKALSLTAAYN
+53 LCKKLKALPLTAAYN
-68 VLEECERKG
+68 VLEDCAQKG

-96 DPPLVVYAQGDVSL
+96 DPPLVVYAQGNVAL

-125 RGASEYGRR
+125 RSASEYGSR

-147 FIIVSGLAQGIDSYA
+147 FIIVSGLALGIDSYA

-170 KRTAAVLG
+170 KRTVAVLG
-178 TGLNA
+178 SGLDT
-183 DYPAQSAPM
+183 DYPPQSAPM
-192 RKQILST
+192 RKQILAT

-213 RGHYFPARNRLLA
+213 RGAYFPARNRLLA

-232 LVVEAPQHSGALLT
+232 LVVEAPQRSGALLT
-246 AGHALEQGKEV
+246 ASHALEQGKEV

-304 DLLVGKQVPFR
+304 DLLVEKQAPFR
-315 KRKPLQARR
+315 KKKPLQQRR
-324 PAYWEEEQVQ
+324 PAFWEKEQNPQAQQNKSEQ
-334 QPTVAGTVER
+334 QPPTPQKEE
-344 QLSSPDKTK
+344 
-353 QPPLDRPAKPAAP
+353 KP
-366 PGRVRQQPDQ
+366 
-376 SEQLPDPLRMREQ
+376 LPDPLKMREQ
-389 DSRFTREMPANVLDE
+389 DSRFTREMPGDVLDE

-419 NTRTDE
+419 NTRTNE
-425 GAEIKREQETAPRG
+425 GTEIRREQETAQSG
-439 PSTIDAA
+439 PSTIEAVSRAA
-446 GPARPELTAQQQQVY
+446 PELTEQQKKVY
-461 NALTRRPQ
+461 GVLTGRPQ
-469 SLSEIAQRCGMSVAE
+469 NLNEIAQRCGMSVAE

>member
-1 MKNDAVYWIWLSEGL
+1 MDSRGGGGVKNDAVYWIWLSRGL
-16 GIASTAARIVLE
+16 GVASTAARIVLE

-46 LELFAPR
+46 LELLAPR
-53 LCKKIKALSLTAAYN
+53 LCKKLKALPLTAAYN
-68 VLEECERKG
+68 VLEDCAQKG

-96 DPPLVVYAQGDVSL
+96 DPPLVVYAQGNVAL
-110 LGQMHNLPVLTVVGT
+110 LGQMHNLPVLAVVGT
-125 RGASEYGRR
+125 RSASEYGSR
-134 VAENMSYDLAKAG
+134 VAENMSHDLAQAG
-147 FIIVSGLAQGIDSYA
+147 FIIVSGLALGIDSYA

-170 KRTAAVLG
+170 KRTVAVLG
-178 TGLNA
+178 SGLDT
-183 DYPAQSAPM
+183 DYPPQSAPM
-192 RKQILST
+192 RKQILAT

-213 RGHYFPARNRLLA
+213 RGAYFPARNRLLA

-232 LVVEAPQHSGALLT
+232 LVVEAPQRSGALLT
-246 AGHALEQGKEV
+246 ASHALEQGKEV

-304 DLLVGKQVPFR
+304 DLLVEKQAPFR
-315 KRKPLQARR
+315 KKKPLQQRR
-324 PAYWEEEQVQ
+324 LAFWEKEQNPQAQQNKPEQ
-334 QPTVAGTVER
+334 QPPTPQKEE
-344 QLSSPDKTK
+344 
-353 QPPLDRPAKPAAP
+353 KP
-366 PGRVRQQPDQ
+366 
-376 SEQLPDPLRMREQ
+376 LPDPLKMREQ
-389 DSRFTREMPANVLDE
+389 DSRFTREMPGNVLDE

-419 NTRTDE
+419 NTRTNE
-425 GAEIKREQETAPRG
+425 GTEIKREQETAQSG
-439 PSTIDAA
+439 PSTIEAVSRAA
-446 GPARPELTAQQQQVY
+446 PELTEQQKKVY
-461 NALTRRPQ
+461 GVLTGRPQ
-469 SLSEIAQRCGMSVAE
+469 NLNEIAQRCGMSVAE

>member
-1 MKNDAVYWIWLSEGL
+1 MDSRGGGGVKNDAVYWIWLSRGL
-16 GIASTAARIVLE
+16 GVASTAARIVLE

-46 LELFAPR
+46 LELLAPR
-53 LCKKIKALSLTAAYN
+53 LCKKLKALPLTAAYN
-68 VLEECERKG
+68 VLEDCAQKG

-96 DPPLVVYAQGDVSL
+96 DPPLVVYAQGNVAL

-125 RGASEYGRR
+125 RSASEYGSR

-147 FIIVSGLAQGIDSYA
+147 FIIVSGLALGIDSYA

-170 KRTAAVLG
+170 KRTVTVLG
-178 TGLNA
+178 SGLDT
-183 DYPAQSAPM
+183 DYPPQSAPM
-192 RKQILST
+192 RKQILAT

-213 RGHYFPARNRLLA
+213 RGAYFPARNRLLA

-232 LVVEAPQHSGALLT
+232 LVVEAPQRSGALLT
-246 AGHALEQGKEV
+246 ASHALEQGKEV

-304 DLLVGKQVPFR
+304 DLLVEKQAPFR
-315 KRKPLQARR
+315 KKKPLQQRR
-324 PAYWEEEQVQ
+324 PAFWEKEQNPQAQQNKPEQ
-334 QPTVAGTVER
+334 QP
-344 QLSSPDKTK
+344 
-353 QPPLDRPAKPAAP
+353 PAPQKEEKP
-366 PGRVRQQPDQ
+366 
-376 SEQLPDPLRMREQ
+376 LPDPLKMREQ
-389 DSRFTREMPANVLDE
+389 DSRFTREMPGDVLDE

-419 NTRTDE
+419 NTRTNE
-425 GAEIKREQETAPRG
+425 GTEIKREQETAQSG
-439 PSTIDAA
+439 PSTIEAVSRAA
-446 GPARPELTAQQQQVY
+446 PELTEQQKKVY
-461 NALTRRPQ
+461 GVLTGRPQ
-469 SLSEIAQRCGMSVAE
+469 NLNEIAQRCGMSVAE

>member
-1 MKNDAVYWIWLSEGL
+1 MDSRGGGGVKNDAVYWIWLSRGL
-16 GIASTAARIVLE
+16 GVASTAARIVLE

-46 LELFAPR
+46 LELLAPR
-53 LCKKIKALSLTAAYN
+53 LCKKLKALPLTAAYN
-68 VLEECERKG
+68 VLEDCAQKG

-96 DPPLVVYAQGDVSL
+96 DPPLVVYAQGNVAL

-125 RGASEYGRR
+125 RSASEYGSR

-147 FIIVSGLAQGIDSYA
+147 FIIVSGLALGIDSYA

-170 KRTAAVLG
+170 KRTVAVLG
-178 TGLNA
+178 SGLDT
-183 DYPAQSAPM
+183 DYPPQSAPM
-192 RKQILST
+192 RKQILAT

-213 RGHYFPARNRLLA
+213 RGAYFPARNRLLA

-232 LVVEAPQHSGALLT
+232 LVVEAPQRSGALLT
-246 AGHALEQGKEV
+246 ASHALEQGKEV

-304 DLLVGKQVPFR
+304 DLLVEKQAPFR
-315 KRKPLQARR
+315 KKKPLQQRR
-324 PAYWEEEQVQ
+324 PAFWEKEQNPQAQQNKSEQ
-334 QPTVAGTVER
+334 QP
-344 QLSSPDKTK
+344 
-353 QPPLDRPAKPAAP
+353 PAPQKEEKP
-366 PGRVRQQPDQ
+366 
-376 SEQLPDPLRMREQ
+376 LPDPLKMREQ
-389 DSRFTREMPANVLDE
+389 DSRFTREMPGDVLDE

-419 NTRTDE
+419 NTRTNE
-425 GAEIKREQETAPRG
+425 GTEIRREQETAQSG
-439 PSTIDAA
+439 PSTIEAVSRAA
-446 GPARPELTAQQQQVY
+446 PELTEQQKKVY
-461 NALTRRPQ
+461 GVLTGRPQ
-469 SLSEIAQRCGMSVAE
+469 NLNEIAQRCGMSVAE

>member
-1 MKNDAVYWIWLSEGL
+1 MDSRGGGGVKNDAVYWIWLSRGL
-16 GIASTAARIVLE
+16 GVASTAARIVLE

-53 LCKKIKALSLTAAYN
+53 LCKKLKALPLTAAYN
-68 VLEECERKG
+68 VLEDCAQKG

-96 DPPLVVYAQGDVSL
+96 DPPLVVYAQGNVAL

-125 RGASEYGRR
+125 RSASEYGSR
-134 VAENMSYDLAKAG
+134 VAENMSYDLAQAG
-147 FIIVSGLAQGIDSYA
+147 FIIVSGLALGIDSYA

-170 KRTAAVLG
+170 KRTVAVLG
-178 TGLNA
+178 SGLDT
-183 DYPAQSAPM
+183 DYPPQSAPM
-192 RKQILST
+192 RKQILAT

-213 RGHYFPARNRLLA
+213 RGAYFPARNRLLA

-232 LVVEAPQHSGALLT
+232 LVVEAPQRSGALLT
-246 AGHALEQGKEV
+246 ASHALEQGKEV

-304 DLLVGKQVPFR
+304 DLLVEKQAPFR
-315 KRKPLQARR
+315 KKKPLQQRR
-324 PAYWEEEQVQ
+324 PAFWEKEQNPQAQQNKPEQ
-334 QPTVAGTVER
+334 QP
-344 QLSSPDKTK
+344 
-353 QPPLDRPAKPAAP
+353 PAPQKEEKP
-366 PGRVRQQPDQ
+366 
-376 SEQLPDPLRMREQ
+376 LPDPLKMREQ
-389 DSRFTREMPANVLDE
+389 DSRFTREMPGDVLDE

-419 NTRTDE
+419 NTRTNE
-425 GAEIKREQETAPRG
+425 GTEIRREQETAQSG
-439 PSTIDAA
+439 PSTIEAVSRAA
-446 GPARPELTAQQQQVY
+446 PELTEQQKKVY
-461 NALTRRPQ
+461 GALTGRPQ
-469 SLSEIAQRCGMSVAE
+469 NLNEIAQRCGMSVAE

>member
-1 MKNDAVYWIWLSEGL
+1 MDSRGGGGVKNDAVYWIWLSRGL
-16 GIASTAARIVLE
+16 GVASTAARIVLE

-53 LCKKIKALSLTAAYN
+53 LCKKLKALPLTAAYN
-68 VLEECERKG
+68 VLEDCAQKG

-96 DPPLVVYAQGDVSL
+96 DPPLVVYAQGNVAL
-110 LGQMHNLPVLTVVGT
+110 LGQMHNLPVLAVVGT
-125 RGASEYGRR
+125 RSASEYGSR
-134 VAENMSYDLAKAG
+134 VAENMSYDLAQAG
-147 FIIVSGLAQGIDSYA
+147 FIIVSGLALGIDSYA

-170 KRTAAVLG
+170 KRTVAVLG
-178 TGLNA
+178 SGLDT
-183 DYPAQSAPM
+183 DYPPQSAPM
-192 RKQILST
+192 RKQILAT
-199 GGVVLTELEPSVPV
+199 GGVVLAELEPSVPV
-213 RGHYFPARNRLLA
+213 RGAYFPARNRLLA

-232 LVVEAPQHSGALLT
+232 LVVEAPQRSGALLT
-246 AGHALEQGKEV
+246 ASHALEQGKEV

-304 DLLVGKQVPFR
+304 DLLVEKQAPFR
-315 KRKPLQARR
+315 KKKPLQQRR
-324 PAYWEEEQVQ
+324 PAFWEKEQNPQAQQNKPEQ
-334 QPTVAGTVER
+334 QPPTPQKEE
-344 QLSSPDKTK
+344 
-353 QPPLDRPAKPAAP
+353 KP
-366 PGRVRQQPDQ
+366 
-376 SEQLPDPLRMREQ
+376 LPDPLKMREQ
-389 DSRFTREMPANVLDE
+389 DSRFTREMPGDVLDE

-419 NTRTDE
+419 NTRTNE
-425 GAEIKREQETAPRG
+425 GTEIKREQETAQSG
-439 PSTIDAA
+439 PSTIEAVNQAA
-446 GPARPELTAQQQQVY
+446 PELTEQQKKVY
-461 NALTRRPQ
+461 GALTGRPQ
-469 SLSEIAQRCGMSVAE
+469 NLNEIAQRCGMSVAE

-495 DPVRMYPGMLFS
+495 EPVRMYPGMLFS

>member
-1 MKNDAVYWIWLSEGL
+1 MDSRGGGGVKNDAVYWIWLSQGL
-16 GIASTAARIVLE
+16 GVASTAARIVLE

-46 LELFAPR
+46 LELLAPR
-53 LCKKIKALSLTAAYN
+53 LCKKLKALPLTAAYN
-68 VLEECERKG
+68 VLEDCAQKG

-96 DPPLVVYAQGDVSL
+96 DPPLVVYAQGNVAL

-125 RGASEYGRR
+125 RNASEYGSR

-147 FIIVSGLAQGIDSYA
+147 FIIVSGLALGIDSYA

-170 KRTAAVLG
+170 KRTVAVLG
-178 TGLNA
+178 SGLDT
-183 DYPAQSAPM
+183 DYPPHSAPM
-192 RKQILST
+192 RKQILAT

-213 RGHYFPARNRLLA
+213 RGAYFPARNRLLA

-232 LVVEAPQHSGALLT
+232 LVVEAPQRSGALLT
-246 AGHALEQGKEV
+246 ASHALEQGKEV

-304 DLLVGKQVPFR
+304 DLLVEKQAPFR
-315 KRKPLQARR
+315 KKKPLQQRR
-324 PAYWEEEQVQ
+324 PAFWEKEQNLQAQQNKPEQ
-334 QPTVAGTVER
+334 QPPTPQKEE
-344 QLSSPDKTK
+344 
-353 QPPLDRPAKPAAP
+353 KP
-366 PGRVRQQPDQ
+366 
-376 SEQLPDPLRMREQ
+376 LPDPLKMREQ
-389 DSRFTREMPANVLDE
+389 DSRFTREMPGDVLDE

-419 NTRTDE
+419 NTRTNE
-425 GAEIKREQETAPRG
+425 GTEIRREQETAQSG
-439 PSTIDAA
+439 PSTIEAVSRAA
-446 GPARPELTAQQQQVY
+446 PELTEQQKKVY
-461 NALTRRPQ
+461 DVLTGRPQ
-469 SLSEIAQRCGMSVAE
+469 NLNEIAQRCGMSVAE

>member
-1 MKNDAVYWIWLSEGL
+1 MDSRGGGGVKNDAVYWIWLSRGL
-16 GIASTAARIVLE
+16 GVASTAARIVLE

-53 LCKKIKALSLTAAYN
+53 LCKKLKALPLTAAYN
-68 VLEECERKG
+68 VLEDCAQKG

-96 DPPLVVYAQGDVSL
+96 DPPLVVYAQGNVAL

-125 RGASEYGRR
+125 RSASEYGSR

-147 FIIVSGLAQGIDSYA
+147 FIIVSGLALGIDSYA

-170 KRTAAVLG
+170 KRTVAVLG
-178 TGLNA
+178 SGLDT
-183 DYPAQSAPM
+183 DYPPQSAPM
-192 RKQILST
+192 RKQILAT

-213 RGHYFPARNRLLA
+213 RGAYFPARNRLLA

-232 LVVEAPQHSGALLT
+232 LVVEAPQRSGALLT
-246 AGHALEQGKEV
+246 ASHALEQGKEV

-304 DLLVGKQVPFR
+304 DLLVEKQAPFR
-315 KRKPLQARR
+315 KKKPLQQRR
-324 PAYWEEEQVQ
+324 PAFWEKEQNPQAQQNKPEQ
-334 QPTVAGTVER
+334 QP
-344 QLSSPDKTK
+344 
-353 QPPLDRPAKPAAP
+353 PAPQKEEKP
-366 PGRVRQQPDQ
+366 
-376 SEQLPDPLRMREQ
+376 LPDPLKMREQ
-389 DSRFTREMPANVLDE
+389 DSRFTREMPGDVLDE

-419 NTRTDE
+419 NTRTNE
-425 GAEIKREQETAPRG
+425 GTEIRREQETAQSG
-439 PSTIDAA
+439 PSTIEAVSRAA
-446 GPARPELTAQQQQVY
+446 PELTEQQKKVY
-461 NALTRRPQ
+461 GVLTGRPQ
-469 SLSEIAQRCGMSVAE
+469 NLNEIAQRCGMSVAE

>member
-1 MKNDAVYWIWLSEGL
+1 MDSRGGGGVKNDAVYWIWLSRGL
-16 GIASTAARIVLE
+16 GVASTAARIVLE

-53 LCKKIKALSLTAAYN
+53 LCKKLKALPLTAAYN
-68 VLEECERKG
+68 VLEDCAQKG

-96 DPPLVVYAQGDVSL
+96 DPPLVVYAQGNVAL

-125 RGASEYGRR
+125 RSASEYGSR
-134 VAENMSYDLAKAG
+134 VAENMSYDLAQAG
-147 FIIVSGLAQGIDSYA
+147 FIIVSGLALGIDSYA

-170 KRTAAVLG
+170 KRTVAVLG
-178 TGLNA
+178 SGLDT
-183 DYPAQSAPM
+183 DYPLQSAPM
-192 RKQILST
+192 RKQILAT

-213 RGHYFPARNRLLA
+213 RGAYFPARNRLLA

-232 LVVEAPQHSGALLT
+232 LVVEAPQRSGALLT
-246 AGHALEQGKEV
+246 ASHALEQGKEV

-304 DLLVGKQVPFR
+304 DLLVEKQAPFR
-315 KRKPLQARR
+315 KKKPLQQRR
-324 PAYWEEEQVQ
+324 PAFWEKEQNPQAQQNKPEQ
-334 QPTVAGTVER
+334 QPPTPQKEE
-344 QLSSPDKTK
+344 
-353 QPPLDRPAKPAAP
+353 KP
-366 PGRVRQQPDQ
+366 
-376 SEQLPDPLRMREQ
+376 LPDPLKMREQ
-389 DSRFTREMPANVLDE
+389 DSRFTREMPGDVLDE

-419 NTRTDE
+419 NTRTNE
-425 GAEIKREQETAPRG
+425 GTEIKREQETAQSG
-439 PSTIDAA
+439 PSTIEAVSRAA
-446 GPARPELTAQQQQVY
+446 PELTEQQKKVY
-461 NALTRRPQ
+461 GVLTGRPQ
-469 SLSEIAQRCGMSVAE
+469 NLNEIAQRCGMSVAE

>member
-1 MKNDAVYWIWLSEGL
+1 MDSRGGGGVKNDAVYWIWLSQGL
-16 GIASTAARIVLE
+16 GVASTAARIVLE

-46 LELFAPR
+46 LELLAPR
-53 LCKKIKALSLTAAYN
+53 LCRKLKALPLTAAYN
-68 VLEECERKG
+68 VLEDCAQKG

-96 DPPLVVYAQGDVSL
+96 DPPLVVYAQGNVAL

-125 RGASEYGRR
+125 RSASEYGSR

-147 FIIVSGLAQGIDSYA
+147 FIIVSGLALGIDSYA

-170 KRTAAVLG
+170 KRTVAVLG
-178 TGLNA
+178 SGLDT
-183 DYPAQSAPM
+183 DYPPQSAPM
-192 RKQILST
+192 RKQILAT

-213 RGHYFPARNRLLA
+213 RGAYFPARNRLLA

-232 LVVEAPQHSGALLT
+232 LVVEAPQRSGALLT
-246 AGHALEQGKEV
+246 ASHALEQGKEV

-304 DLLVGKQVPFR
+304 DLLVEKQAPFR
-315 KRKPLQARR
+315 KKKPLQQRR
-324 PAYWEEEQVQ
+324 PAFWEKEQNPQAQQNKPEQ
-334 QPTVAGTVER
+334 QP
-344 QLSSPDKTK
+344 
-353 QPPLDRPAKPAAP
+353 PAPQKEEKP
-366 PGRVRQQPDQ
+366 
-376 SEQLPDPLRMREQ
+376 LPDPLKMREQ
-389 DSRFTREMPANVLDE
+389 DSRFTREMPGDVLDE

-419 NTRTDE
+419 NTRTNE
-425 GAEIKREQETAPRG
+425 GTEIRREQETAQSG
-439 PSTIDAA
+439 PSTIEAVSQAA
-446 GPARPELTAQQQQVY
+446 PELTEQQKKVY
-461 NALTRRPQ
+461 DVLTGCPQ
-469 SLSEIAQRCGMSVAE
+469 NLNEIAQRCGMSVAE

>member
-1 MKNDAVYWIWLSEGL
+1 MDSRGGGGVKNDAVYWIWLSRGL
-16 GIASTAARIVLE
+16 GVASTAARIVLE

-46 LELFAPR
+46 LELLAPR
-53 LCKKIKALSLTAAYN
+53 LCKKLKALPLTAAYN
-68 VLEECERKG
+68 VLEDCAQKG

-85 DNYPRQFYALQ
+85 DNYLRQFYALQ
-96 DPPLVVYAQGDVSL
+96 DPPLVVYAQGNVAL

-125 RGASEYGRR
+125 RSASEYGSR
-134 VAENMSYDLAKAG
+134 VAENMSYDLAQAG
-147 FIIVSGLAQGIDSYA
+147 FIIVSGLALGIDSYA

-170 KRTAAVLG
+170 KRTVAVLG
-178 TGLNA
+178 SGLDT
-183 DYPAQSAPM
+183 DYPPQSAPM
-192 RKQILST
+192 RKQILAT

-213 RGHYFPARNRLLA
+213 RGAYFPARNRLLA

-232 LVVEAPQHSGALLT
+232 LVVEAPQRSGALLT
-246 AGHALEQGKEV
+246 ASHALEQGKEV

-304 DLLVGKQVPFR
+304 DLLVEKQAPFR
-315 KRKPLQARR
+315 KKKPLQQRR
-324 PAYWEEEQVQ
+324 PAFWEKEQNPQAQQNKPEQ
-334 QPTVAGTVER
+334 QP
-344 QLSSPDKTK
+344 
-353 QPPLDRPAKPAAP
+353 PAPQKEEKP
-366 PGRVRQQPDQ
+366 
-376 SEQLPDPLRMREQ
+376 LPDPLKMREQ
-389 DSRFTREMPANVLDE
+389 DSRFTREMPGDVLDE

-419 NTRTDE
+419 NTRTNE
-425 GAEIKREQETAPRG
+425 GTEIRREQETAQSG
-439 PSTIDAA
+439 PSTIEAVSRAA
-446 GPARPELTAQQQQVY
+446 PELTEQQKKVY
-461 NALTRRPQ
+461 GALTGRPQ
-469 SLSEIAQRCGMSVAE
+469 NLNEIAQRCGMSVAE

>member
-1 MKNDAVYWIWLSEGL
+1 MDSRGGGGVKNDAVYWIWLSRGL
-16 GIASTAARIVLE
+16 GVASTAARIVLE

-46 LELFAPR
+46 LELLAPR
-53 LCKKIKALSLTAAYN
+53 LCKKLKALPLTAAYN
-68 VLEECERKG
+68 VLEDCAQKG

-96 DPPLVVYAQGDVSL
+96 DPPLVVYAQGNVAL

-125 RGASEYGRR
+125 RSASEYGSR
-134 VAENMSYDLAKAG
+134 VAENMSYDLAQAG
-147 FIIVSGLAQGIDSYA
+147 FIIVSGLALGIDSYA

-170 KRTAAVLG
+170 KRTVAVLG
-178 TGLNA
+178 SGLDT
-183 DYPAQSAPM
+183 DYPPQSAPM
-192 RKQILST
+192 RKQILAT

-213 RGHYFPARNRLLA
+213 RGAYFPARNRLLA

-232 LVVEAPQHSGALLT
+232 LVVEAPQRSGALLT
-246 AGHALEQGKEV
+246 ASHALEQGKEV

-304 DLLVGKQVPFR
+304 DLLVEKQAPFR
-315 KRKPLQARR
+315 KKKPLQQRR
-324 PAYWEEEQVQ
+324 PAFWEKEQNPQAQQNKSEQ
-334 QPTVAGTVER
+334 QPPTPQKEE
-344 QLSSPDKTK
+344 
-353 QPPLDRPAKPAAP
+353 KP
-366 PGRVRQQPDQ
+366 
-376 SEQLPDPLRMREQ
+376 LPDPLKMREQ
-389 DSRFTREMPANVLDE
+389 DSRFTREMPGDVLDE

-419 NTRTDE
+419 NTRTNE
-425 GAEIKREQETAPRG
+425 GTEIRREQETAQSG
-439 PSTIDAA
+439 PSTIEAVSRAA
-446 GPARPELTAQQQQVY
+446 PELTEQQKKVY
-461 NALTRRPQ
+461 GVLTGRPQ
-469 SLSEIAQRCGMSVAE
+469 NLNEIAQHCGMSVAE

>member
-1 MKNDAVYWIWLSEGL
+1 MDSRGGGGVKNDAVYWIWLSRGL
-16 GIASTAARIVLE
+16 GVASTAARIVLE

-46 LELFAPR
+46 LELLAPR
-53 LCKKIKALSLTAAYN
+53 LCKKLKALPLTAAYN
-68 VLEECERKG
+68 VLEDCAQKG

-96 DPPLVVYAQGDVSL
+96 DPPLVVYAQGNVAL
-110 LGQMHNLPVLTVVGT
+110 LGQMHNLPVLAVVGT
-125 RGASEYGRR
+125 RSASEYGSR
-134 VAENMSYDLAKAG
+134 VAENMSHDLAQAG
-147 FIIVSGLAQGIDSYA
+147 FIIVSGLALGIDSYA

-170 KRTAAVLG
+170 KRTVAVLG
-178 TGLNA
+178 SGLDT
-183 DYPAQSAPM
+183 DYPPQSAPM
-192 RKQILST
+192 RKQILAT

-213 RGHYFPARNRLLA
+213 RGAYFPARNRLLA

-232 LVVEAPQHSGALLT
+232 LVVEAPQRSGALLT
-246 AGHALEQGKEV
+246 ASHALEQGKEV

-304 DLLVGKQVPFR
+304 DLLVEKQAPFR
-315 KRKPLQARR
+315 KKKPLQQRR
-324 PAYWEEEQVQ
+324 PAFWEKEQNPQAQQNKPEQ
-334 QPTVAGTVER
+334 QPPTPQKEE
-344 QLSSPDKTK
+344 
-353 QPPLDRPAKPAAP
+353 KP
-366 PGRVRQQPDQ
+366 
-376 SEQLPDPLRMREQ
+376 LPDPLKMREQ
-389 DSRFTREMPANVLDE
+389 DSRFTREMPGDVLDE

-419 NTRTDE
+419 NTRTNE
-425 GAEIKREQETAPRG
+425 GTEIKREQETAQSG
-439 PSTIDAA
+439 PSTIEAVSRAA
-446 GPARPELTAQQQQVY
+446 PELTEQQKKVY
-461 NALTRRPQ
+461 DVLTGRPQ
-469 SLSEIAQRCGMSVAE
+469 NLNEIAQHCGMSVAE